1 MARTTQRWCIT
12 RLALLLALAAV
23 PATSECPFA
32 AARRLR
38 GEAVVAP
45 TRMAA
50 EDAKAY
56 VTAAK
61 ALDWAA
67 VKKDVTALMTDSK
80 DFWPAD
86 NGHYGAWEGGMSVW
100 ERT

>member
-1 MARTTQRWCIT
+1 
-12 RLALLLALAAV
+12 
-23 PATSECPFA
+23 
-32 AARRLR
+32 
-38 GEAVVAP
+38 
-45 TRMAA
+45 MAA